1 MWKIV
6 YGLICMFS
14 CLLIIGIK
22 VASGKPYY
30 ETYLYRKLFFML
42 SFLLANLDELK
53 TPVLDEL
60 WTYLNI

>member
-1 MWKIV
+1 MWKIA

-14 CLLIIGIK
+14 CLVIIGIK
-22 VASGKPYY
+22 VTSEKPYY
-30 ETYLYRKLFFML
+30 ETNLYRTLFFIL

-53 TPVLDEL
+53 TPILDEL